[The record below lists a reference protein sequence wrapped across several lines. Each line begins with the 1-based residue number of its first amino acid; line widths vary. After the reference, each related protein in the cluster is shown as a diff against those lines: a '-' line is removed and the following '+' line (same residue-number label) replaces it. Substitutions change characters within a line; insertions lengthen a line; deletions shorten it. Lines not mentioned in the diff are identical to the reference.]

1 MFRPNVASGT
11 NQATSVCQSGL
22 IICLENM
29 GLKPIKIMLEYLL
42 SATVY
47 FQNTVENE
55 DAEERKLVKIKGA
68 LDAEYLR
75 EHKSLMQVRV
85 VLFSSQGQS

>member
-1 MFRPNVASGT
+1 
-11 NQATSVCQSGL
+11 
-22 IICLENM
+22 
-29 GLKPIKIMLEYLL
+29 MLEYLL

-55 DAEERKLVKIKGA
+55 DAEERKLVKIKAA

-85 VLFSSQGQS
+85 VLF

>member
-1 MFRPNVASGT
+1 
-11 NQATSVCQSGL
+11 
-22 IICLENM
+22 
-29 GLKPIKIMLEYLL
+29 MLEYLL

-85 VLFSSQGQS
+85 VLF